1 MDTSIQIRI
10 LFARREGERVLT
22 RQPSVPR
29 INMHKLV
36 GRRWEDKAKG
46 TRGRGPRRRVREEDR
61 RFLIHS

>member
-1 MDTSIQIRI
+1 M
-10 LFARREGERVLT
+10 LT